1 MVMTGL
7 RAPPTGLFWSSFLAE
22 VPLLIP
28 RPDAEREWCLSAEG
42 QALPEMFP
50 FIMTCPVVVV
60 AGISGSFLS
69 GYLISRLWG
78 ELPGGQLIDTRGLK
92 LQKQLSLLQCSPCT
106 PDLHYLHSQSVLH
119 HSLNYKL
126 LLPGGSAGKESAW
139 DAGDPGSIPGS
150 GRYPG
155 EGNGN
160 PLQ

>member
-1 MVMTGL
+1 M
-7 RAPPTGLFWSSFLAE
+7 
-22 VPLLIP
+22 LIP

-50 FIMTCPVVVV
+50 FIMTCPAVVV

-78 ELPGGQLIDTRGLK
+78 ELPGGQLIDTGGLK

-126 LLPGGSAGKESAW
+126 LLPDGPDGKESA
-139 DAGDPGSIPGS
+139 
-150 GRYPG
+150 
-155 EGNGN
+155 
-160 PLQ
+160 